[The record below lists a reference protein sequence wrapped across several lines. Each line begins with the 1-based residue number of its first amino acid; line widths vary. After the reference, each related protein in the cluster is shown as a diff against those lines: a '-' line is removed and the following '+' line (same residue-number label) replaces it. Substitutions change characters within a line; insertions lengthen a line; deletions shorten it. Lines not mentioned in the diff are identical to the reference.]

1 MSLLP
6 SRIAKRALIKPFL
19 FIIVIA
25 LVAMLQSRAT
35 APVSVAEAQ
44 EVEQTAGIIPDGLT
58 TGYAELDQK
67 IVEAGSKYGVD
78 PKLIYY
84 VMRQESRFKRQ
95 ALSPKN
101 AQGLMQLI
109 PATAERFHVNIKNP
123 EENIDGGV
131 AYLRWLL
138 KHFDGDVRLALAGYN
153 AGERTVEKCGNQVPE
168 IKETQNYVK
177 NITAAY
183 GKTHHPVLEPS
194 EAREAFGIS
203 AVTAEAE

>member
-1 MSLLP
+1 M
-6 SRIAKRALIKPFL
+6 
-19 FIIVIA
+19 
-25 LVAMLQSRAT
+25 
-35 APVSVAEAQ
+35 
-44 EVEQTAGIIPDGLT
+44 
-58 TGYAELDQK
+58 
-67 IVEAGSKYGVD
+67 GSKYGVD

-109 PATAERFHVNIKNP
+109 PATADRFHVNIHDP
-123 EENIDGGV
+123 GQNIAGGV

-168 IKETQNYVK
+168 IKETKNYVK

-183 GKTHHPVLEPS
+183 GKTHHPVLDPTQ
-194 EAREAFGIS
+194 ARAAFGIS
-203 AVTAEAE
+203 TVSVDAE

>member
-1 MSLLP
+1 MKLSLIVVKKVLFKLT
-6 SRIAKRALIKPFL
+6 ILAIIITVAAL
-19 FIIVIA
+19 
-25 LVAMLQSRAT
+25 LQSRAT
-35 APVSVAEAQ
+35 APVGGVVEAQ
-44 EVEQTAGIIPDGLT
+44 SEQATTIIPDGLT

-67 IVEAGSKYGVD
+67 IVEAGAKYGVD

-84 VMRQESRFKRQ
+84 VMRQESRFKKQ

-109 PATAERFHVNIKNP
+109 PATAERFHVNIKDP
-123 EENIDGGV
+123 HENILGGV

-168 IKETQNYVK
+168 ITETKNYVK
-177 NITAAY
+177 NITTAY
-183 GKTHHPVLEPS
+183 GKTYHPVLQPD
-194 EAREAFGIS
+194 EAREAFGIAS
-203 AVTAEAE
+203 VNVEAE

>member
-1 MSLLP
+1 MQLSSSFVKQVLLKLV
-6 SRIAKRALIKPFL
+6 IVA
-19 FIIVIA
+19 IILTVGA
-25 LVAMLQSRAT
+25 VLQSHAT
-35 APVSVAEAQ
+35 APVGVVEAQ
-44 EVEQTAGIIPDGLT
+44 VEPSSIIPDGLT
-58 TGYAELDQK
+58 TGYTDLDQK
-67 IVEAGSKYGVD
+67 IVKTGAKYGVD

-84 VMRQESRFKRQ
+84 VMRQESRFKKQ

-109 PATAERFHVNIKNP
+109 PATAERFHVDIKDP
-123 EENIDGGV
+123 EENIEGGV

-168 IKETQNYVK
+168 ITETKNYVK

-183 GKTHHPVLEPS
+183 GKTYHPVLEPKQ
-194 EAREAFGIS
+194 ARTAFGIAS
-203 AVTAEAE
+203 VNVEAE

>member
-1 MSLLP
+1 MLLSS
-6 SRIAKRALIKPFL
+6 SRFAKKALFKSIMFV
-19 FIIVIA
+19 IVIA
-25 LVAMLQSRAT
+25 MAAVLQSRAT

-44 EVEQTAGIIPDGLT
+44 VEQSSSIIPDGLT
-58 TGYAELDQK
+58 TGYAELDQR
-67 IVEAGSKYGVD
+67 IVEMGAKYGVD

-84 VMRQESRFKRQ
+84 VMRQESRFKKQ

-109 PATAERFHVNIKNP
+109 PATAERFHVNIKDP
-123 EENIDGGV
+123 EENIEGGV

-177 NITAAY
+177 NITSAY
-183 GKTHHPVLEPS
+183 GKTYHPVVPPA
-194 EAREAFGIS
+194 EARETFGIS
-203 AVTAEAE
+203 SVAVEAE

>member
-1 MSLLP
+1 MQLSL
-6 SRIAKRALIKPFL
+6 SFVKQVL
-19 FIIVIA
+19 FKLVIVAIILTVGA
-25 LVAMLQSRAT
+25 VLQSRAT
-35 APVSVAEAQ
+35 APVGVVEAQ
-44 EVEQTAGIIPDGLT
+44 IEQSGVIPDGLT

-67 IVEAGSKYGVD
+67 IVETGAKYGVD

-84 VMRQESRFKRQ
+84 VMRQESRFKKQ

-109 PATAERFHVNIKNP
+109 PATAERFHVDIKDP
-123 EENIDGGV
+123 EENIEGGV

-168 IKETQNYVK
+168 ITETKNYVK

-183 GKTHHPVLEPS
+183 GKTYHPVLEPKQ
-194 EAREAFGIS
+194 ARTAFRIAS
-203 AVTAEAE
+203 VSVEAE

>member
-1 MSLLP
+1 MQLSL
-6 SRIAKRALIKPFL
+6 SRFAKKALFKSILFVMVVALI
-19 FIIVIA
+19 
-25 LVAMLQSRAT
+25 AMLQSRAT

-44 EVEQTAGIIPDGLT
+44 AEPASSILPGGLT
-58 TGYAELDQK
+58 TGYAELDQT
-67 IVEAGSKYGVD
+67 IVEMGGKYGVD

-95 ALSPKN
+95 ALSQKN

-123 EENIDGGV
+123 DANIEGGV

-168 IKETQNYVK
+168 IKETKNYVK

-183 GKTHHPVLEPS
+183 GKTHHPVLDPTQ
-194 EAREAFGIS
+194 ARAAFGIS
-203 AVTAEAE
+203 TVSVDAE

>member
-1 MSLLP
+1 MNLSLSIVKKVLF
-6 SRIAKRALIKPFL
+6 RLTILTIIITVAAL
-19 FIIVIA
+19 
-25 LVAMLQSRAT
+25 LQSRAN
-35 APVSVAEAQ
+35 APVGGVVEAQ
-44 EVEQTAGIIPDGLT
+44 IGQPTIIPDGLT
-58 TGYAELDQK
+58 TGYTELDTK
-67 IVEAGSKYGVD
+67 IVEAGAKYGVD

-84 VMRQESRFKRQ
+84 VMRQESRFKKQ

-109 PATAERFHVNIKNP
+109 PATAERFHVNIKDP
-123 EENIDGGV
+123 EENIEGGV

-177 NITAAY
+177 NITSAY
-183 GKTHHPVLEPS
+183 GKTYHPVVPPA
-194 EAREAFGIS
+194 EARETFGIS
-203 AVTAEAE
+203 SVAVEAE

>member
-1 MSLLP
+1 MLL
-6 SRIAKRALIKPFL
+6 STFAKQALFKAIIFA
-19 FIIVIA
+19 IIVGTIA
-25 LVAMLQSRAT
+25 VLQSRAT
-35 APVSVAEAQ
+35 APIGVVEAQ
-44 EVEQTAGIIPDGLT
+44 TTQATTTIIPDGLT
-58 TGYAELDQK
+58 TGYAEIDQM
-67 IVEAGSKYGVD
+67 IVQTGAKYGVD

-109 PATAERFHVNIKNP
+109 PATADRFNVNIHDP
-123 EENIDGGV
+123 EQNIKGGV

-177 NITAAY
+177 NITTAY
-183 GKTHHPVLEPS
+183 GKTYHPVLQPEQ
-194 EAREAFGIS
+194 ARAAFGIAS
-203 AVTAEAE
+203 VSVEAE

>member
-1 MSLLP
+1 MKLSL
-6 SRIAKRALIKPFL
+6 SRFTKKALFKFFL
-19 FIIVIA
+19 FVVAIA
-25 LVAMLQSRAT
+25 LTALLQSRAT

-44 EVEQTAGIIPDGLT
+44 AEQTASTILPDGLT
-58 TGYAELDQK
+58 TGYAELDQT
-67 IVEAGSKYGVD
+67 IAEMGAKYGVD

-84 VMRQESRFKRQ
+84 VMRQESRFKKQ

-109 PATAERFHVNIKNP
+109 PATAERFHVNIKDP
-123 EENIDGGV
+123 EANIEGGV

-168 IKETQNYVK
+168 ITETKNYVK

-183 GKTHHPVLEPS
+183 GKTYHPVVPPAQ
-194 EAREAFGIS
+194 ARAAFNNS
-203 AVTAEAE
+203 TVSVEAE

>member
-1 MSLLP
+1 MQLSLSFVKQVLLKLA
-6 SRIAKRALIKPFL
+6 IVA
-19 FIIVIA
+19 IILTVGA
-25 LVAMLQSRAT
+25 VLQSHAT
-35 APVSVAEAQ
+35 APVGVVEAQ
-44 EVEQTAGIIPDGLT
+44 IGSSSIMPDGLT
-58 TGYAELDQK
+58 TGYTELDQK
-67 IVEAGSKYGVD
+67 IVETGAKYGVD

-84 VMRQESRFKRQ
+84 VMRQESRFKKQ

-109 PATAERFHVNIKNP
+109 PATAERFHVDIKDP
-123 EENIDGGV
+123 EENIEGGV

-168 IKETQNYVK
+168 ITETKNYVK

-183 GKTHHPVLEPS
+183 GKTYHPVLEPKQ
-194 EAREAFGIS
+194 ARTAFGIAS
-203 AVTAEAE
+203 VNVEAE

>member
-1 MSLLP
+1 MLLT
-6 SRIAKRALIKPFL
+6 SFAKQVLFK
-19 FIIVIA
+19 FIIFAIVIGTIA
-25 LVAMLQSRAT
+25 ILQSRAT
-35 APVSVAEAQ
+35 APIGVVEAQ
-44 EVEQTAGIIPDGLT
+44 ITSSTIIPDGLT
-58 TGYAELDQK
+58 TGYNEIDQM
-67 IVEAGSKYGVD
+67 IVDTGAKYGVD

-109 PATAERFHVNIKNP
+109 PATADRFNVDIRNP
-123 EENIDGGV
+123 EQNIQGGV

-153 AGERTVEKCGNQVPE
+153 SGERTVERCGNQVPE
-168 IKETQNYVK
+168 IRETQDYVK

-183 GKTHHPVLEPS
+183 GKTYHPVLNPEQ
-194 EAREAFGIS
+194 AREAFGMAS
-203 AVTAEAE
+203 VSVEAE